1 MQIEGVYPDPA
12 AFVFWGRDRLAVP
25 PCWRCWAYGHVVG
38 DGSLAVAVAELAL
51 YVAVTVVATWGFER
65 RLLREVLGYLR
76 ARSAAA
82 PAAA

>member
-1 MQIEGVYPDPA
+1 MPA
-12 AFVFWGRDRLAVP
+12 VLAVLGV
-25 PCWRCWAYGHVVG
+25 RALVG

-76 ARSAAA
+76 GRSAAA